1 MVQPPS
7 KAMVAKRLAEAH
19 YALDPGIELIV
30 ELKADAKRERATD
43 EPIKLL
49 EVNRSTVPTGIQP
62 LFFGP
67 HRASGIM
74 YPSVII
80 EVTPNEYQ
88 DILKDRAELPNGWQI
103 GSKFAKPARAIR
115 R

>member
-80 EVTPNEYQ
+80 EVTPNQYQ